1 MPNISVPRTSR
12 RANRCNLVLCVHP
25 NVAQVTFPNPIV
37 LFARQGLVVGVVL
50 IFILPLSVLDHH
62 HNFNHNNICNNGG
75 FKVSGVVFAISIR
88 LRQTDVG

>member
-1 MPNISVPRTSR
+1 MPNISVPRASR

-37 LFARQGLVVGVVL
+37 LFARQGLVGVVL

-62 HNFNHNNICNNGG
+62 HNFNHNNIRNNGG
-75 FKVSGVVFAISIR
+75 FIHKVSEVVFSLLNGI
-88 LRQTDVG
+88 V